1 MNKTITAL
9 LSLAVGFGGGFFT
22 AYMLL
27 NKKYM
32 QRTEEAVASVKARYE
47 EKKETA
53 TAGKMSGA
61 FQNVADSAKTAEK
74 SFQDVVN
81 SLKYTPNTTIEP
93 SEARNPYL
101 KRWDGTP
108 ETGDGFISIIPEEE
122 YGLDLDY
129 DQISMHYY
137 TDNVLADD
145 MDNDEVNVEDTVGQY
160 ALDHIDDP
168 EYDGI
173 IYVKNDYRK
182 AYYEVERTQTSYAE
196 VMQRPNIARSPGLV
210 LEKQYMA
217 STDMTDEEDFGTVNG
232 DDE

>member
-1 MNKTITAL
+1 MNKTIMAL
-9 LSLAVGFGGGFFT
+9 FSLGVGFGGGFFT
-22 AYMLL
+22 AYVLL

-47 EKKETA
+47 EKKEQKNETVE
-53 TAGKMSGA
+53 A
-61 FQNVADSAKTAEK
+61 FQNVATSAETSKKALK
-74 SFQDVVN
+74 DLAN
-81 SLKYTPNTTIEP
+81 SLKYTPDASVEP
-93 SEARNPYL
+93 SEFRNPYL
-101 KRWDGTP
+101 KRRDGTP

-145 MDNDEVNVEDTVGQY
+145 MDNDEVNVEDTVGRY

-210 LEKQYMA
+210 LEKEYMA
-217 STDMTDEEDFGTVNG
+217 SVDTTDEEEFGTTDG

>member
-27 NKKYM
+27 NKKYI

-47 EKKETA
+47 EKKETPNA
-53 TAGKMSGA
+53 NKTAEA
-61 FQNVADSAKTAEK
+61 FQNVTKSAETAVK
-74 SFQDVVN
+74 SFNDIVN
-81 SLKYTPNTTIEP
+81 DLKYVPNTTVEP
-93 SEARNPYL
+93 SEVRNPYL
-101 KRWDGTP
+101 KRRDGTP

-145 MDNDEVNVEDTVGQY
+145 MDNDEVNVEDTVGRY

-182 AYYEVERTQTSYAE
+182 AYYEIERTQTSYAE
-196 VMQRPNIARSPGLV
+196 VMRRPDIARDPSLV
-210 LEKQYMA
+210 MEKQYAA
-217 STDMTDEEDFGTVNG
+217 SVNSTDEEEFGTTDG

>member
-1 MNKTITAL
+1 MNKTLTAV
-9 LSLAVGFGGGFFT
+9 LSLAAGFCGGYFT
-22 AYMLL
+22 AYVLL
-27 NKKYM
+27 NKKYI

-47 EKKETA
+47 EKKEPVEAPETV
-53 TAGKMSGA
+53 
-61 FQNVADSAKTAEK
+61 QAEK
-74 SFQDVVN
+74 EERERKEVKAFKDMCEDLQYIPRTNV
-81 SLKYTPNTTIEP
+81 TP

-101 KRWDGTP
+101 KRRDGTP
-108 ETGDGFISIIPEEE
+108 ETGNGFISIIPEEE

-145 MDNDEVNVEDTVGQY
+145 MDNDEVNPEDTVGRY

-196 VMQRPNIARSPGLV
+196 VMQRPNIARDPSLV
-210 LEKQYMA
+210 LERQYRA
-217 STDMTDEEDFGTVNG
+217 STDLADEEDFGTVNG

>member
-22 AYMLL
+22 AYILL
-27 NKKYM
+27 NRKYI

-47 EKKETA
+47 EKKETPNA
-53 TAGKMSGA
+53 NKTAEA
-61 FQNVADSAKTAEK
+61 FQNVAK
-74 SFQDVVN
+74 SFNDIVN
-81 SLKYTPNTTIEP
+81 DLKYVPNMTVEP

-101 KRWDGTP
+101 KRRDGTP

-145 MDNDEVNVEDTVGQY
+145 MDNDEVNVEDTVGRY

-196 VMQRPNIARSPGLV
+196 VMQRPNIARDPGLV
-210 LEKQYMA
+210 LERQYMA
-217 STDMTDEEDFGTVNG
+217 STDSTDGEDFGTING

>member
-9 LSLAVGFGGGFFT
+9 LSLAVGFGGGLFT

-27 NKKYM
+27 NKKYI

-47 EKKETA
+47 EKKETPNA
-53 TAGKMSGA
+53 NKTAEA
-61 FQNVADSAKTAEK
+61 FQNVTKSAETAVK
-74 SFQDVVN
+74 SFNDIVN
-81 SLKYTPNTTIEP
+81 DLKYVPNTTVEP
-93 SEARNPYL
+93 SEVRNPYS
-101 KRWDGTP
+101 KRRDGTP

-145 MDNDEVNVEDTVGQY
+145 MDNDEVNVEDTVGRY

-182 AYYEVERTQTSYAE
+182 AYYEIERTQTSYAE
-196 VMQRPNIARSPGLV
+196 VMRRPDIARDPSLV
-210 LEKQYMA
+210 MEKRYAA
-217 STDMTDEEDFGTVNG
+217 SVNSTDEEEFGTIDG

>member
-47 EKKETA
+47 EKKEVA
-53 TAGKMSGA
+53 NADKMSEA
-61 FQNVADSAKTAEK
+61 FQNVANSAKDAGK

-81 SLKYTPNTTIEP
+81 SLKYTPDTTVKP
-93 SEARNPYL
+93 SEVHNPYL
-101 KRWDGTP
+101 KRRDGSP

-145 MDNDEVNVEDTVGQY
+145 MDNDEVNAEDTVGQY

-196 VMQRPNIARSPGLV
+196 VMQRPNIARSPSLV

-217 STDMTDEEDFGTVNG
+217 STDTTDEEDFGTING

>member
-1 MNKTITAL
+1 MSKTFTAL
-9 LSLAVGFGGGFFT
+9 LALVAGFCGGYFT
-22 AYMLL
+22 AYVLL

-47 EKKETA
+47 EKKEPTETSEA
-53 TAGKMSGA
+53 PQVDK
-61 FQNVADSAKTAEK
+61 KEEK
-74 SFQDVVN
+74 LKDFKDV
-81 SLKYTPNTTIEP
+81 IEDLQYIPRTNPGP
-93 SEARNPYL
+93 SEARNPYW
-101 KRWDGTP
+101 KRRNGTP
-108 ETGDGFISIIPEEE
+108 ETEDGFISIIPEEE

-145 MDNDEVNVEDTVGQY
+145 MDNDEVNVEDTVGRY

-196 VMQRPNIARSPGLV
+196 VMQRPNIARDPSLV
-210 LEKQYMA
+210 LERRYKA
-217 STDMTDEEDFGTVNG
+217 SADFTDEEDFGTVNG